1 MARILVVDDE
11 QGIRKLLMLMLR
23 KVGHTVFAASNAQ
36 EAMSLMA
43 DAGPFDLLLSD
54 IILPTVDGHELVR
67 RVMTRYPGTRC
78 VLMSAFDDTDC
89 QECPFALRCR
99 VLQKPFAQRDAL
111 GLIEQVLKEAP
122 S

>member
-1 MARILVVDDE
+1 MPRILVVDDE
-11 QGIRKLLMLMLR
+11 QGIRKFLLLMLR
-23 KVGHTVFAASNAQ
+23 KVGHTVLAASDAQ

-54 IILPTVDGHELVR
+54 VIMPTVDGHELVR
-67 RVMTRYPGTRC
+67 WVMKLYPGTRC

-89 QECPFALRCR
+89 QECPFASRCR
-99 VLQKPFAQRDAL
+99 VLQKPFDPRDAL
-111 GLIEQVLKEAP
+111 CLIERVLKDAP